1 MQCPVE
7 VNQTK
12 LHMIRSDMLNYL
24 WNPVSIFQEVTSPA
38 KPLMEKTITLSKVKL
53 NYHSLNTNIYL
64 SCRDCVWEAK
74 NKCNFLIG

>member
-12 LHMIRSDMLNYL
+12 LHMIRSDMLNHL

-38 KPLMEKTITLSKVKL
+38 KPQMEKTITLSKV
-53 NYHSLNTNIYL
+53 NNINTIPDDMTKTELYL
-64 SCRDCVWEAK
+64 
-74 NKCNFLIG
+74 